1 MASRRT
7 PKTKG
12 QTRVPRRSSKLIF
25 VLGGASS
32 GKSAFALKLCGKA
45 TPRAFVATGEPLDA
59 EMDRRIRAHQKAR
72 GKGWHTVEIP
82 LSMTE
87 WFRGQGSRYS
97 GVVVDCLTLWL
108 SNLLGKGVRPRQIL
122 VRLKEVL
129 EASRAVP
136 GHVVMVSNE
145 LGLGLVPGDPSSRQ
159 FRTLAGQVNQR
170 VAETADEVYFVVSGI
185 PLRLK

>member
-7 PKTKG
+7 AKTKG
-12 QTRVPRRSSKLIF
+12 NTKVEKDPSKLIF

-32 GKSAFALKLCGKA
+32 GKSAFALNICRTA
-45 TPRAFVATGEPLDA
+45 TPRAFLATGEPLDT
-59 EMDRRIRAHQKAR
+59 EMDRRIRAHKKAR
-72 GKGWHTVEIP
+72 GKGWQTVEISLH
-82 LSMTE
+82 LSE

-108 SNLLGKGVRPRQIL
+108 SNLLREGVRSRQIL
-122 VRLKEVL
+122 VRLKELLQV
-129 EASRAVP
+129 SRAVP
-136 GHVVMVSNE
+136 GPVVMVSNE
-145 LGLGLVPGDPSSRQ
+145 LGLGLVPGDPQSRQ

-170 VAETADEVYFVVSGI
+170 VAEAADEVYFVVSGI